1 MRHRVRGFKL
11 GRTTSH
17 REAMWRN
24 MAVSLLAHEQ
34 ITTTIPKAKSV
45 QPFVERLISVA
56 KQDNLAARRQAMKIL
71 GQDRLIVR
79 EEEDDDLERN
89 AYGEVARKGG
99 RRQGKRVVKHLFEE
113 IGPRYTDRSG
123 GYTRIIK
130 LGRHRI
136 GDGADLC
143 VLQLVSDEDTG
154 PQVAGQYSRR
164 RDKANRRMEFA
175 AKLRRART
183 GEPAPVT
190 PAAVAEE
197 EPAVEAAEES
207 TAVAEDQTS
216 VTETPEDQGGGAAP
230 ESGEQGGGEQEKK
243 DG

>member
-17 REAMWRN
+17 RVAMWRN

-56 KQDNLAARRQAMKIL
+56 RQDNVAARRQAMKML

-79 EEEDDDLERN
+79 NEDDDDLERN

-99 RRQGKRVVKHLFEE
+99 RRQGLRAVKHLFEQ

-130 LGRHRI
+130 LGTHRI

-143 VLQLVSDEDTG
+143 VLQLVSDDDTG

-183 GEPAPVT
+183 GEPAPAPAT
-190 PAAVAEE
+190 PVAEE
-197 EPAVEAAEES
+197 EPAAEDGPEQAP
-207 TAVAEDQTS
+207 AVAEDQ
-216 VTETPEDQGGGAAP
+216 AAAS
-230 ESGEQGGGEQEKK
+230 EVVQEQAGDEAGEAGEPDGDEQKK
-243 DG
+243 

>member
-1 MRHRVRGFKL
+1 MRHRVAGYKL

-17 REAMWRN
+17 RIAMWRN
-24 MAVSLLAHEQ
+24 MAVSLLGHEQ

-45 QPFVERLISVA
+45 QPFVERLISAA
-56 KQDNLAARRQAMKIL
+56 KQDTLAARRQAMKML

-79 EEEDDDLERN
+79 EEDDEDLVRN
-89 AYGEVARKGG
+89 NYGEVARKGG
-99 RRQGKRVVKHLFEE
+99 RRQGRRVVQHLFEQ
-113 IGPRYTDRSG
+113 IAPRYADRAG

-143 VLQLVSDEDTG
+143 VLQLVSDDDTG

-175 AKLRRART
+175 ARLRRSRS
-183 GEPAPVT
+183 GAPES
-190 PAAVAEE
+190 PEE
-197 EPAVEAAEES
+197 ETS
-207 TAVAEDQTS
+207 TAVAEAHPD
-216 VTETPEDQGGGAAP
+216 VTEAP
-230 ESGEQGGGEQEKK
+230 EEQARTEPGSASEQQQTPGDAPEPREGDTAEGDDRK
-243 DG
+243 